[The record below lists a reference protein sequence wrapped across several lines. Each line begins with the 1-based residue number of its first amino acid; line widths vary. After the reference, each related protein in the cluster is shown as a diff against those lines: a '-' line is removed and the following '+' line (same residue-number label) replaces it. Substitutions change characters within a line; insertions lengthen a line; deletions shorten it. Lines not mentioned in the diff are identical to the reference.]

1 MFRPLD
7 YEDPIQ
13 RDGFTLGIR
22 VYDGR
27 YYATTKLY
35 IELQDRNDNPPVING
50 PQYVQLHED
59 AWLGKEVAKF
69 TVQDADENDT
79 AHMYNVRSQMR
90 HHLNDH
96 CVNVISKS
104 SKISNNSILW
114 CLLAILFTSVVVV
127 VDGQEL
133 SQLFLGSYPSQ
144 SRFLNFA
151 GKSQRDIVV
160 RLTKN
165 LTEDT
170 PVGTLIATFRAE
182 DKDSMTHNLT

>member
-1 MFRPLD
+1 MNYLQYTYNKLIHCHKNTYLNCPLD

-79 AHMYNVRSQMR
+79 AV
-90 HHLNDH
+90 
-96 CVNVISKS
+96 
-104 SKISNNSILW
+104 
-114 CLLAILFTSVVVV
+114 
-127 VDGQEL
+127 
-133 SQLFLGSYPSQ
+133 
-144 SRFLNFA
+144 
-151 GKSQRDIVV
+151 
-160 RLTKN
+160 
-165 LTEDT
+165 
-170 PVGTLIATFRAE
+170 
-182 DKDSMTHNLT
+182 